1 MKLQLATDSVSGA
14 KTAVWLDGA
23 KTEDVEALQL
33 NMTAQGLTTVTM
45 IRVVEGAR
53 VELDLVGGEA
63 FKRLRLTA
71 IALLARLR
79 EKELYPP
86 DQMAWRAVVDQLT
99 AAVEAVQEEVAR

>member
-14 KTAVWLDGA
+14 KTAVWLDGT

-71 IALLARLR
+71 IALLARLG
-79 EKELYPP
+79 E
-86 DQMAWRAVVDQLT
+86 QMAGDGPIRAAMDQL
-99 AAVEAVQEEVAR
+99 AAAARAVQEEVAHG